1 MQWIPLNALFPSML
15 VLLVKR
21 EILEFFRSSLE
32 TTILKGRV
40 STLGLK
46 KFWDSTYFPLLESI
60 LNIIF
65 SVTNSNRLA
74 Q

>member
-1 MQWIPLNALFPSML
+1 ML